1 MFPNLWKLVI
11 KLYCLLKELCSDW
24 LIDKNI
30 YLNKLIIP
38 EIPQNKEI
46 KFLTFQICLNV
57 YLRLKKIFSKLTH
70 KYFKNPSSYN

>member
-30 YLNKLIIP
+30 YLNKFIIP

-46 KFLTFQICLNV
+46 EFLTFSNMLKCLFKVKKN
-57 YLRLKKIFSKLTH
+57 LLKTNS
-70 KYFKNPSSYN
+70 

>member
-30 YLNKLIIP
+30 YLNKLIIS

-46 KFLTFQICLNV
+46 EFLTFQICLNT
-57 YLRLKKIFSKLTH
+57 YLRLKKNLLKTNS
-70 KYFKNPSSYN
+70 